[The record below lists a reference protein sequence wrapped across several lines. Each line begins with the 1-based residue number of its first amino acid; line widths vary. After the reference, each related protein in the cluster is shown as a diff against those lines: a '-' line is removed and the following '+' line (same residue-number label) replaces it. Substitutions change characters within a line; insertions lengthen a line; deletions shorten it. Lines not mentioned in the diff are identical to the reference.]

1 MYLFFDSV
9 VHVNN
14 IPLSHYTPLTPL
26 TGPAHIVCLVPKEA
40 KRQCQIPWN

>member
-9 VHVNN
+9 EHVNN
-14 IPLSHYTPLTPL
+14 YLDSSTYHLPLSL
-26 TGPAHIVCLVPKEA
+26 GPSHIVCLAPKEA